1 MWLENEEDV
10 KGKKGEKVVT
20 NVENDSINND
30 KDYKIGD
37 DKKKVDKKG
46 KKIILGHVEN
56 ELEKVN
62 GKLKCYNWLIS
73 NHFNVKILFKINISS
88 FNDEMLICNIIF
100 HHVFV
105 EMVYMIDITSF

>member
-1 MWLENEEDV
+1 MENSDLERDCAKIRELRNNQ
-10 KGKKGEKVVT
+10 KKNGEKVVT

-62 GKLKCYNWLIS
+62 GKLKCYN
-73 NHFNVKILFKINISS
+73 
-88 FNDEMLICNIIF
+88 
-100 HHVFV
+100 
-105 EMVYMIDITSF
+105 